1 MDLANIIVLLV
12 VVVVLLIIYR
22 LLISTE
28 TFGQLEICD
37 YNSPDPN
44 QFCQSIQKGCTDL
57 IHNNIDLN
65 NNIKDNCEK
74 LPTDTKDMI
83 DVAITCNDTVNKIIM
98 NNYVKNE
105 VCSQIKNFPEIVPSE
120 ETSPPSTYKPLDKLS
135 YLKET
140 TTYFVDNQNGY
151 APF

>member
-12 VVVVLLIIYR
+12 VVVVLLVIYR

-65 NNIKDNCEK
+65 NNIKDTCEK

-83 DVAITCNDTVNKIIM
+83 DVAINCNDTVNKIIM

-120 ETSPPSTYKPLDKLS
+120 ETFPPSTYKPLDKLS